1 MNAIT
6 HIRLSAAIAF
16 LGLCV
21 APLQAQSDPV
31 KVSGRVFQE
40 EVVTAPDGRR
50 AVRHVPAARLYPG
63 NEVIYEVTYA
73 NVGKKPTEQVVI
85 TNPLPA
91 DLGYRPSPARDEGTV
106 FEVSVDHG
114 VTYGDLA
121 LLKVREG
128 SGLRAA
134 RASDITH
141 VRWTINEPV
150 QPGQAGKVALRA
162 VIR

>member
-1 MNAIT
+1 MNAT
-6 HIRLSAAIAF
+6 TRTRFLPAMALVLS
-16 LGLCV
+16 GV
-21 APLQAQSDPV
+21 VPVHAQGNPV
-31 KVSGRVFQE
+31 KVSGSVFQE
-40 EVVTAPDGRR
+40 EIVTAPDGKR
-50 AVRHVPAARLYPG
+50 AVRHVPASRLYPG

-106 FEVSVDHG
+106 FEVSVDG
-114 VTYGDLA
+114 GATYGDLA

-128 SGLRAA
+128 SGQRAA
-134 RASDITH
+134 HASDITH